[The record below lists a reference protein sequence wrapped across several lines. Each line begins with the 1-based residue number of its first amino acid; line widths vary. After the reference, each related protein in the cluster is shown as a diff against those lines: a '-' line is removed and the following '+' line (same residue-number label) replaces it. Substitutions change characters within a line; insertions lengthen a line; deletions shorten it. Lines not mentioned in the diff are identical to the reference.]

1 MMSCSQSRKL
11 APLELA
17 GVAVYRFG
25 FGGPIAVWAFLT
37 LDISVPINSA
47 LSIPPPTPPPPRP
60 PCPTLLH
67 HCYPFRP
74 SSFGQLC
81 YQVMLP
87 APPVEFI
94 ERRRTII
101 ICTCLALRQE
111 VVELASFV
119 GPLPKVD
126 PCCRNFA
133 QHSGHC
139 NPRVTTANG
148 LFSRK
153 PQLFHYVPTLSLR
166 RPARLALKL
175 PVLTYSA
182 IIELA
187 LTGN

>member
-1 MMSCSQSRKL
+1 MCNI
-11 APLELA
+11 
-17 GVAVYRFG
+17 GV
-25 FGGPIAVWAFLT
+25 
-37 LDISVPINSA
+37 S
-47 LSIPPPTPPPPRP
+47 PPPPRDLP
-60 PCPTLLH
+60 LLP

-101 ICTCLALRQE
+101 ICACLALRQE

-119 GPLPKVD
+119 GHFGAPFPKLTL
-126 PCCRNFA
+126 A
-133 QHSGHC
+133 A
-139 NPRVTTANG
+139 VTLLSTTGIAIQESRQPTASFLENRSS
-148 LFSRK
+148 FITSRK
-153 PQLFHYVPTLSLR
+153 TLSLR

-175 PVLTYSA
+175 PVLRYSA